1 MEVGVL
7 KEGYPSSPY
16 HVWLKLSLLP
26 QVKEMAKPMND
37 PPNSTA
43 PTTSACEMWKLGE
56 LNDIQT
62 PCFFVFCFFL
72 TTIFLLAICFKYY
85 CSATSK
91 KLTWH
96 KIDLSIFSHFPDIGS
111 WLDLLYC
118 AKSNALILGGR
129 RASKFYG
136 HAMFQLEF
144 WLEILAVQIQIFNPL
159 QRPLKAT
166 WWYIL
171 TIQWNDE
178 NCYPLPLLL
187 ISRDVPLNSI
197 ICWSLT
203 LKALTGALK
212 RSLTRYNNWHNTSFK
227 ENDYFNLINWWTKSK
242 KNSENNGQMDPEI
255 QSVPNIVITF

>member
-1 MEVGVL
+1 MFD
-7 KEGYPSSPY
+7 SNY
-16 HVWLKLSLLP
+16 HCFHK
-26 QVKEMAKPMND
+26 
-37 PPNSTA
+37 
-43 PTTSACEMWKLGE
+43 WKRWQNQWMILQ
-56 LNDIQT
+56 IQRLQPHPRARCGSWASWT
-62 PCFFVFCFFL
+62 ISKRLVILFFVFFL

-118 AKSNALILGGR
+118 AKSNALIL
-129 RASKFYG
+129 AN
-136 HAMFQLEF
+136 
-144 WLEILAVQIQIFNPL
+144 FNPL
-159 QRPLKAT
+159 QRPLKVT

-203 LKALTGALK
+203 LKALTGTLK
-212 RSLTRYNNWHNTSFK
+212 RSLTRITTDTILVLK
-227 ENDYFNLINWWTKSK
+227 KTIILIW
-242 KNSENNGQMDPEI
+242 
-255 QSVPNIVITF
+255 

>member
-43 PTTSACEMWKLGE
+43 PTTSACEVWKLGE

-62 PCFFVFCFFL
+62 PCYFVFFFL

-118 AKSNALILGGR
+118 AKSNALIL
-129 RASKFYG
+129 AN
-136 HAMFQLEF
+136 
-144 WLEILAVQIQIFNPL
+144 FNPL

-203 LKALTGALK
+203 LKALTGTLK
-212 RSLTRYNNWHNTSFK
+212 RSLTRNNNWHNTSFK
-227 ENDYFNLINWWTKSK
+227 ENDYFNLIKWRTKSK